1 MLGWDGECSA
11 RGSTKKTA
19 KVLGSDV
26 KVHGPCRWFKSLIK
40 TFYLTTLDTCA
51 RKSGWGSLLDQ
62 TYQPLSAVAWDENL
76 SFNGYTHKEGNV
88 FALWMVLEKLK
99 QGVAQGNSQSPAVLK
114 ISSSK
119 GFSAGPISCWKK
131 EHSRESRAT

>member
-19 KVLGSDV
+19 KALGSDV

-51 RKSGWGSLLDQ
+51 RKSEWGSLLDQ
-62 TYQPLSAVAWDENL
+62 TYQPRSAVAWDENL
-76 SFNGYTHKEGNV
+76 SFNGYTHKEGNI

>member
-1 MLGWDGECSA
+1 MGILSK
-11 RGSTKKTA
+11 RKYKKTA
-19 KVLGSDV
+19 EALGSDV
-26 KVHGPCRWFKSLIK
+26 KVHGPCQWFKSLIK